1 LKFFPRLLIATSIC
15 STLAFSGIITGV
27 SVIINNEPITLY
39 EVYKYSQQ
47 YKISKKESLDI
58 LIRQKLEDSQI
69 KKYRIS
75 ASLFEVDDRL
85 NNLAVQNNLSQ
96 YEFLNLLKSKNIKID
111 EYKEDIKTKIKKE
124 KLYRMIFADKVSS
137 ISPIAVEN
145 FYKENPSQFE
155 VANSFDVSIY
165 TGKTQ
170 ADLQAIVQNPMLRSE
185 AVKVEE
191 KLLTAST
198 LDNKLKGLLNTTK
211 EGSFTQIL
219 SIQNQPTMF
228 FIKAKKD
235 LTTIPFDKV
244 KDRISSV
251 LSRQQEEKTITD
263 YFEKLKASASI
274 KVLRSPV

>member
-1 LKFFPRLLIATSIC
+1 MKFFPRLLIATSIC

>member
-1 LKFFPRLLIATSIC
+1 LKFFPRLIIATYVC

-27 SVIINNEPITLY
+27 SVVINNEPITLY

-58 LIRQKLEDSQI
+58 LIRQKLEDAEI

-75 ASLFEVDDRL
+75 ANLFEVDERL
-85 NNLAVQNNLSQ
+85 SNLAGQNNLSQ

-111 EYKEDIKTKIKKE
+111 EYKADLKTKIKKE
-124 KLYRMIFADKVSS
+124 KLYRKIFADK
-137 ISPIAVEN
+137 ISTINPEAVES
-145 FYKENPSQFE
+145 FYKENPNQFA
-155 VANSFDVSIY
+155 VAGSFDVSIY
-165 TGKTQ
+165 TSKNQ
-170 ADLQAIVQNPMLRSE
+170 ADLQAIIQNPMLRLE
-185 AVKVEE
+185 NVKVED
-191 KLLTAST
+191 KLLVAST

-219 SIQNQPTMF
+219 SIQNQSTMF
-228 FIKAKKD
+228 FVKAKKD
-235 LTTIPFDKV
+235 VTTIAFDKV
-244 KDRISSV
+244 KDRIASV
-251 LSRQQEEKTITD
+251 LSRQQEEKTINE